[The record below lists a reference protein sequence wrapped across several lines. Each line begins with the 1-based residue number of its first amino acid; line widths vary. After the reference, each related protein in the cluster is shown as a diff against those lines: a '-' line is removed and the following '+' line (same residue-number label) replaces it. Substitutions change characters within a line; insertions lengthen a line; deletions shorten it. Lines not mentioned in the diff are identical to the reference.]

1 MEFGMRTLANTSA
14 VSSNTELLS
23 LDMVEAVQPAQVGA
37 AENAP
42 PAVAPGENPEKPAN
56 GAPRKPRPRRP
67 NYNEIH
73 AKPLPLDVYALPGFV
88 PHNPISIVR
97 LAISLISQ
105 SLWPPKSHTVVHK
118 AYYSV
123 ETQSIHVTDPA
134 SIRALWEHG
143 FWGKGS
149 LSRSEPQWLVAEK
162 RRRGA
167 QASKTSTEVTQSR
180 REERRQFKLER
191 AKAQREAIEQQLR
204 QEGKLAPD
212 ASLDQLADGDL
223 KDTPTHGD
231 VKAPTVDQ
239 TANATLGED
248 DANAEP
254 EEVDV
259 PDMEHL
265 QLTSEE
271 AFFLSYVLGVLEIV
285 DVDTNESDDQSI
297 SYPAW
302 YLLRLYCAHASISSD
317 TAGMEQTL
325 THLRTAYN
333 MSKGATRMDPALS
346 CIPSIAP
353 DNPFLLK
360 YVVFHHFRSLGWVV
374 RPGIKFAVDY
384 LLYIRGPAF
393 THAEFAIMI
402 IPSYSA
408 SYWNEQEDDEEEA
421 MSRIANNARKDW
433 WWFHRVNRVQ
443 TQVMKTLML
452 VYVEVPEPWDTNS
465 TDKDGFK
472 VDIGSVLKK
481 YRVREFVF
489 KRWSPSRNR
498 D

>member
-1 MEFGMRTLANTSA
+1 MSTT
-14 VSSNTELLS
+14 V
-23 LDMVEAVQPAQVGA
+23 
-37 AENAP
+37 P
-42 PAVAPGENPEKPAN
+42 PEQAVAASEARPDGLPQHNQEPAN
-56 GAPRKPRPRRP
+56 GVSRKPRPKRP

-73 AKPLPLDVYALPGFV
+73 AKPLPLDVYALPAFI
-88 PHNPISIVR
+88 PHNPISVVR
-97 LAISLISQ
+97 LFISLISQ
-105 SLWPPKSHTVVHK
+105 SLWTPKSHPVIHK

-123 ETQSIHVTDPA
+123 ETQSIHVTDPV
-134 SIRALWEHG
+134 SIRALWEQG

-204 QEGKLAPD
+204 QEGKIVSD
-212 ASLDQLADGDL
+212 ADINKLVGSNTRETITSGETTATPAIHGTTNGTVAQAD
-223 KDTPTHGD
+223 
-231 VKAPTVDQ
+231 A
-239 TANATLGED
+239 
-248 DANAEP
+248 
-254 EEVDV
+254 EVDLEI
-259 PDMEHL
+259 DILDLEHL
-265 QLTSEE
+265 QLTPEE
-271 AFFLSYVLGVLEIV
+271 AFFLTYVLGVLEVIN
-285 DVDTNESDDQSI
+285 VDTQASLDHSQH
-297 SYPAW
+297 YPAW
-302 YLLRLYCAHASISSD
+302 YLLRVYCVHASSSSE
-317 TAGMEQTL
+317 TIGFEGLL

-333 MSKGATRMDPALS
+333 MSSGATRVDPSMS
-346 CIPSIAP
+346 CIPPIAP
-353 DNPFLLK
+353 DNPFLMK

-374 RPGIKFAVDY
+374 RPGVKFAVDY

-408 SYWNEQEDDEEEA
+408 PYWTEQAHGQTQVRAAEKE
-421 MSRIANNARKDW
+421 RRDW

-452 VYVEVPEPWDTNS
+452 VYVEVPAPWDTERMEL
-465 TDKDGFK
+465 DGFK
-472 VDIGSVLKK
+472 LDIGSVLKK
-481 YRVREFVF
+481 YTVREFVF